1 VYAEAK
7 RKARDHV
14 RRQGEQK
21 QVVAPRTDRSF
32 LLAWETIGEV
42 WNGPNRIWF
51 TSFRSGL
58 SDTITATFLLAVVAG
73 SIAAVILGGYGIAH
87 LTASAL

>member
-7 RKARDHV
+7 RKVRDHV

-32 LLAWETIGEV
+32 FACLGNNRGSVGRPEPDLVHQFPVWVKRPQHGGIPKRTGLRALA
-42 WNGPNRIWF
+42 
-51 TSFRSGL
+51 
-58 SDTITATFLLAVVAG
+58 
-73 SIAAVILGGYGIAH
+73 
-87 LTASAL
+87 